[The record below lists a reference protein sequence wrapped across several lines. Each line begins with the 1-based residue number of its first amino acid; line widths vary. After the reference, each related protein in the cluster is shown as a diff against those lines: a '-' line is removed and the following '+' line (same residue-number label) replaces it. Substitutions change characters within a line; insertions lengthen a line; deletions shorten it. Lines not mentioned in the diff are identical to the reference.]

1 MTNGSELVL
10 MVVRTGT
17 DKKEATM
24 KQNNKRRAMILL
36 WGCIA
41 VIALCIAGALAVL
54 LPLPKPETLEIPGQ
68 RGTIPATI
76 QMPGKLSRSDET
88 PLVVLC
94 HGFTGNRGGDTHF
107 TQLAQDLAEQGV
119 ASVRMDFAGCGES
132 AEPDTA
138 YTLGKMT
145 QDVDSIIAYMQQ
157 TYGLDGPIALVGH
170 SMGGRLASLY
180 PQQGSYPVDALVLWS
195 PANGTGLQGL
205 EFLNIDDFSQVEAMA
220 AEALANGKVSAPKW
234 NTEISDVFVQ
244 EMQNSDPNAA
254 LREAGLP
261 VLLTYAGHETLF
273 TEQTVAETIAT
284 VESLPDSQV
293 VLDPFVDG
301 DHNYFGP
308 SGKEDPQTP
317 VMDQALREATETF
330 LRDTL
335 S

>member
-1 MTNGSELVL
+1 
-10 MVVRTGT
+10 
-17 DKKEATM
+17 M
-24 KQNNKRRAMILL
+24 KQHKQRRAMVLL
-36 WGCIA
+36 WGCLA

-54 LPLPKPETLEIPGQ
+54 LPTPKSQDVEIPGA
-68 RGTIPATI
+68 RGTVPATI
-76 QMPGKLSRSDET
+76 QMPGKLARGDEI

-107 TQLAQDLAEQGV
+107 TQLAQDLAEQGF
-119 ASVRMDFAGCGES
+119 ASVRMDFAGCGQS
-132 AEPDTA
+132 SEPDTA
-138 YTLGKMT
+138 YTLSNMIA
-145 QDVDSIIAYMQQ
+145 DVDDCITYMQE
-157 TYGLDGPIALVGH
+157 TYHTDGPVALVGH
-170 SMGGRLASLY
+170 SMGGRVVSLY
-180 PQQGSYPVDALVLWS
+180 PQQGSHPVDALVLWS
-195 PANGTGLQGL
+195 PANGAGLRGL
-205 EFLNIDDFSQVEAMA
+205 EFLNIDDFGQVEAIA
-220 AEALANGKVSAPKW
+220 AEALANGKASAPKW

-244 EMQNSDPNAA
+244 EMQASDPNAA

-284 VESLPDSQV
+284 VESLPNSKV

-308 SGKEDPQTP
+308 TGKEDPETP

-330 LRDTL
+330 LQETL

>member
-1 MTNGSELVL
+1 
-10 MVVRTGT
+10 
-17 DKKEATM
+17 M

-76 QMPGKLSRSDET
+76 QMPGKLSRNDET

-107 TQLAQDLAEQGV
+107 TQLAQDLAEQGM

-138 YTLGKMT
+138 YTLGNMT

-234 NTEISDVFVQ
+234 NTRDQ
-244 EMQNSDPNAA
+244 RRLCAGNAEQRPQRRPA
-254 LREAGLP
+254 GSRTAGAADLRGSRNTVHRTDRGRDHRHRGKPARQPGGAGPLCGRRP
-261 VLLTYAGHETLF
+261 
-273 TEQTVAETIAT
+273 
-284 VESLPDSQV
+284 
-293 VLDPFVDG
+293 
-301 DHNYFGP
+301 
-308 SGKEDPQTP
+308 
-317 VMDQALREATETF
+317 
-330 LRDTL
+330 
-335 S
+335 